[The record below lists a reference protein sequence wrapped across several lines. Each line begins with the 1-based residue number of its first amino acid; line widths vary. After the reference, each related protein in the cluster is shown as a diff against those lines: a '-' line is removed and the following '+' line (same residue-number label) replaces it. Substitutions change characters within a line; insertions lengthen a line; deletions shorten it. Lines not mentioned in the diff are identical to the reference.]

1 MSTALNV
8 LCVIAPIGAIDV
20 LYYHLFRFRLFE
32 RRASLGEE
40 VTHLVRQACFLCI
53 VALLAGGTPSTVAD
67 YALVA
72 LLLLDL
78 VNSAI
83 DVALEPRSR
92 AALGGL
98 PRGEALLH
106 FLGSFGSGL
115 ATAAYFFER
124 GKPFAAAP
132 AWQVAPLLVTGALLL
147 FVELGLFL
155 RAQAGRPSWFQR
167 CCEARSPEHGGEAPL

>member
-1 MSTALNV
+1 MSTALVV
-8 LCVIAPIGAIDV
+8 LCVIAPVGAIDV
-20 LYYHLFRFRLFE
+20 LYYHLYRFRLFE

-40 VTHLVRQACFLCI
+40 VTHLARQACFLAI

-72 LLLLDL
+72 LLLLDF

-83 DVALEPRSR
+83 DVALEPQSR

-98 PRGEALLH
+98 PRGEVVLH
-106 FLGSFGSGL
+106 FLGTFGSGL

-124 GKPFAAAP
+124 GKSYAAPP
-132 AWQVAPLLVTGALLL
+132 AWQVAPLLASGALLF
-147 FVELGLFL
+147 FVELALFL
-155 RAQAGRPSWFQR
+155 RAHAGRAPWLQR
-167 CCEARSPEHGGEAPL
+167 CCEASSSGHGSEAPL